1 LELRNL
7 ESKSNSES
15 AFIAKYIKD
24 YDIIAIQRVVAGYGG
39 AQAVARLTNELNKKA
54 VLGLCDQSYF

>member
-1 LELRNL
+1 MA
-7 ESKSNSES
+7 ES

-39 AQAVARLTNELNKKA
+39 AQAVARLTNELNRKA
-54 VLGLCDQSYF
+54 VVGIM